1 MSDGP
6 FSSLMLIASDGL
18 LQNQGLGTSGNL
30 VIAINNY
37 NSTAVVGNFTSVL
50 SNAVANL
57 ATANANVANSC
68 VTSNVVYGLQTLSAN
83 LVPAFTNVVPVAY
96 QGTLGNYA
104 NTYTGGFSGVV
115 LSEAQS
121 IMGSGDVSKF
131 FQVYGIVQ
139 SYIAQSNQYINSI
152 ANAGAIGNT
161 FTSMN
166 SVTTGSISDVNSNLG
181 LFGADLLALG
191 RAWDLGNLPQ
201 LGYPSALLVQMAKT
215 AGIVPEL
222 TARLNNA
229 GIDSATLQ
237 GLVQNG
243 IAPVAN
249 IEAVMYHVM
258 TGVTGEL
265 LEQVKLILRVTTP
278 GLATMADLLNPVKT
292 LPNSY
297 RTLTIPT
304 PANDNPG
311 TISSV
316 IANIYVGDNTVN
328 SLLLPLFSSSP
339 SYTLLAT
346 VTPPQQALANQA
358 LAQSLQQIKNIFSLT
373 LPKFAS
379 TVLLMETNAGLP
391 DINALTQPIPPG
403 VASSLGNT
411 LATGTGPNGTLIL
424 NDFMGSAAGVP
435 YTADFNQV
443 TANINSLNSANAF
456 FYLTNSV
463 NGVFP
468 VMNNAIAGTYT
479 ILVDPGPPE
488 QVTVTIPSGKPGAGV
503 YTSLEL
509 AFTTGLI
516 PAAGNLIA
524 NISANNTSATS
535 NLNALFNSMSNQLTI
550 EKNNLVL
557 AQVNF
562 NEITGN
568 SRSAV
573 MAFGS
578 SLHDI
583 GKDPTSNAFFTEIA
597 NTNNIYGQ
605 AIVGSMRE
613 GRNIEAMNAAGIGND
628 TQIPIR

>member
-18 LQNQGLGTSGNL
+18 LQNQGLGISGNL

-166 SVTTGSISDVNSNLG
+166 SVTTGSISDVNSNLN

-191 RAWDLGNLPQ
+191 NAWDLSNLPQ

-222 TARLNNA
+222 TARLNNVGVDA
-229 GIDSATLQ
+229 TTLQ
-237 GLVQNG
+237 DLIQNG
-243 IAPVAN
+243 IAPAAN
-249 IEAVMYHVM
+249 IEAAMYYVM

-265 LEQVKLILRVTTP
+265 LEQVKLVLRVTTQ
-278 GLATMADLLNPVKT
+278 GLANMADLLNPVKT

-297 RTLTIPT
+297 LTLTIPT
-304 PANDNPG
+304 PANNNPG
-311 TISSV
+311 TISSTMS
-316 IANIYVGDNTVN
+316 NIYISANTVN
-328 SLLLPLFSSSP
+328 SLLLPLFASSQ
-339 SYTLLAT
+339 SYILLST
-346 VTPPQQALANQA
+346 VTPPDQALANQA
-358 LAQSLQQIKNIFSLT
+358 LAQSLQQIKNIFNLT
-373 LPKFAS
+373 LPNFAS
-379 TVLLMETNAGLP
+379 TVLVMETNAGLP
-391 DINALTQPIPPG
+391 DINALTQPIPPDI
-403 VASSLGNT
+403 ASSLGNT

-583 GKDPTSNAFFTEIA
+583 GKDPTSDAFFTEIA